1 MQTKPKFQIGDR
13 VVNLPTLTTPG
24 LYPEWFVG
32 LHGTVCH
39 VFTDRGVDADGE
51 LYGIDYD
58 RDLEGMGH
66 TCDGHARSGHGRNI
80 RGAFLKLE
88 EDPILIDPSALL

>member
-13 VVNLPTLTTPG
+13 VVNLPTVATKT

-39 VFTDRGVDADGE
+39 VFTDHGVDVNGE

-58 RDLEGMGH
+58 RDLEGLGH
-66 TCDGHARSGHGRNI
+66 SCRGHARFGHGRNI
-80 RGAFLKLE
+80 RGAFLELE
-88 EDPILIDPSALL
+88 EAPILIDPSALL

>member
-13 VVNLPTLTTPG
+13 VVNLPTLATAL

-39 VFTDRGVDADGE
+39 VFTNHAADENGE

-58 RDLEGMGH
+58 RDLKGLGH
-66 TCDGHARSGHGRNI
+66 RCNGYARLGHGRNI
-80 RGAFLKLE
+80 RGAFLELE
-88 EDPILIDPSALL
+88 ETPILVDPSALL